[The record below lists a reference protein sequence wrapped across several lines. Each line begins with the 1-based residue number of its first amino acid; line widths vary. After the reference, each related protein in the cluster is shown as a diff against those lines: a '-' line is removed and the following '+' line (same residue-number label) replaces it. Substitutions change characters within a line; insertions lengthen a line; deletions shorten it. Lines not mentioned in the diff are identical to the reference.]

1 VKALNSDYKSAVK
14 LIFEQAAFVSN
25 LGIRLV
31 DMGPGW
37 CETELDILPGHFQH
51 HEYVH
56 AGVQATMADHTAGAA
71 ATTLVGEHEYVLTAE
86 FKINFL
92 RPARGEQL
100 RCRSQVLKPGR
111 TLIVAES
118 EILAG
123 NREQSTLVAKAMF
136 TLAIVRKANDEQL

>member
-1 VKALNSDYKSAVK
+1 M
-14 LIFEQAAFVSN
+14 FEQAAFVSD
-25 LGIRLV
+25 LGIKLV

-37 CETELDILPGHFQH
+37 CETELDILPRHFQH

-71 ATTLVGEHEYVLTAE
+71 ATTLVGENEYVLSAV
-86 FKINFL
+86 FNINFL

-111 TLIVAES
+111 RLIVAES

-123 NREQSTLVAKAMF
+123 NREQSVLVAKATF
-136 TLAIVRKANDEQL
+136 TLAVLRKTNDE

>member
-1 VKALNSDYKSAVK
+1 VKALNSNYKSAVR
-14 LIFEQAAFVSN
+14 LIFEQAAFVN
-25 LGIRLV
+25 DMGIRLV
-31 DMGPGW
+31 DAGPGW
-37 CETELDILPGHFQH
+37 CETELDVLPRHFQH

-71 ATTLVGEHEYVLTAE
+71 ATTLVGEHEYVLSAE

-111 TLIVAES
+111 TLIVVES

-123 NREQSTLVAKAMF
+123 DREQSTLVAKAMF
-136 TLAIVRKANDEQL
+136 TMAILAKKE

>member
-1 VKALNSDYKSAVK
+1 VKALNSNYKSAVR
-14 LIFEQAAFVSN
+14 LIFEQAAFVN
-25 LGIRLV
+25 DMGIRLV
-31 DMGPGW
+31 DAGPGW
-37 CETELDILPGHFQH
+37 CETELDVLPRHFQH

-71 ATTLVGEHEYVLTAE
+71 ATTLVGEHEYVLSAE

-92 RPARGEQL
+92 RPARGQQL

-111 TLIVAES
+111 TLIVVES

-123 NREQSTLVAKAMF
+123 DREQSTLIAKAMF
-136 TLAIVRKANDEQL
+136 TMAILAKKE